1 MAANVRLSYVRRR
14 AAAVSIGLE
23 HSRREQRDEREDEVR
38 GVLEKP
44 LAEQV
49 VAESAARNV
58 GHKT

>member
-1 MAANVRLSYVRRR
+1 
-14 AAAVSIGLE
+14 
-23 HSRREQRDEREDEVR
+23 VR